1 MSENGPHDP
10 RDMSAGSLLALLAD
24 HSNGLHTT
32 PMAEC
37 SGCTV
42 DRVMGGSP
50 QRSFVGQGPNAQPL
64 RFAVIEDSPVMLQM
78 FEEIVREHF
87 GTDVDVV
94 RFARRPEVD
103 ALAAAE
109 PSIVILDLLFGAQ
122 HTGQDVLHGMRADPR
137 LENVPVL
144 VVTASRQGAE
154 RYLDEA
160 PAANAAILM
169 KPFSLDDFHE
179 ALVALLSGTEIPKPT
194 GVS

>member
-1 MSENGPHDP
+1 
-10 RDMSAGSLLALLAD
+10 MSAGALLALLAD
-24 HSNGLHTT
+24 HSNGMHTT
-32 PMAEC
+32 PVAEC

-42 DRVMGGSP
+42 DRIMRGSRQGNAGGP
-50 QRSFVGQGPNAQPL
+50 GLDAPNL

-78 FEEIVREHF
+78 LEEIVRDHF
-87 GTDVDVV
+87 GTEVDVV

-103 ALAAAE
+103 ALAATE
-109 PSIVILDLLFGAQ
+109 PSVVILDLLFGEQ
-122 HTGQDVLHGMRADPR
+122 QTGLDVLRGMRADPR
-137 LENVPVL
+137 LDKVPVL
-144 VVTASRQGAE
+144 VVTASRQAAE

-179 ALVALLSGTEIPKPT
+179 TLDALLSGTELAVPT